1 MLGVGADLEEFQAL
15 FAPRIEELERQFIAP
30 LDELGEA
37 IARAERELQEPAASP
52 RREGR
57 GGLGQV
63 QAGVRTLPA
72 RGIRHRGRRRRTAR
86 STGARASRRHL
97 PVKVEEASL

>member
-37 IARAERELQEPAASP
+37 IARAERELRTAASP
-52 RREGR
+52 LRR
-57 GGLGQV
+57 
-63 QAGVRTLPA
+63 
-72 RGIRHRGRRRRTAR
+72 
-86 STGARASRRHL
+86 SRRSGASTSRGTNATCTRNPSPRTSTIIIRTYQASEDTL
-97 PVKVEEASL
+97 TQVEEASL